1 MTKLEYK
8 GLQIYQTP
16 EEIKVLREELNKVK
30 DIEGDVAE
38 VGVFQGATALII
50 KEELSDKPLFLFD
63 TFEGFPDELHE
74 TDSKSYKVGDCKA
87 GIEYVTKAM
96 EGKKDVF
103 IYKGNFPE
111 NSENIRD
118 KKFSFVHIDVDI
130 FSATKNAL
138 GFFLSRMSKGGIIV
152 VHDYPA
158 HRGVKE
164 AVDSFNIIKIVK
176 GGRQAIIQL

>member
-1 MTKLEYK
+1 MTRLEYK

-16 EEIKVLREELNKVK
+16 EEISSLREQLRKVK
-30 DIEGDVAE
+30 GVEGFVAE

-50 KEELSDKPLFLFD
+50 REELPNKPLYLFD

-74 TDSKSYKVGDCKA
+74 TDPKNYKVGDCKA

-96 EGKKDVF
+96 EGEKDVF
-103 IYKGNFPE
+103 IYKGVFQD
-111 NSENIRD
+111 NSEKIVD
-118 KKFSFVHIDVDI
+118 KKFAFVHIDVDI

-164 AVDSFNIIKIVK
+164 AVDSFDIIKVVK